1 MPKRTDLR
9 PEKADL
15 RFERANLKPKRHIL
29 GLRGL
34 ILSEMMNLRP
44 GRPDSRPYRPNWWED
59 QCTDKGMN
67 KSPPMFHRTLSPSA
81 FQTTAQ
87 QVAQGQYVVSD
98 TRCPALHDC
107 ELE

>member
-34 ILSEMMNLRP
+34 ILSEMMNLRSE
-44 GRPDSRPYRPNWWED
+44 RPDSRPECCFEARE
-59 QCTDKGMN
+59 G
-67 KSPPMFHRTLSPSA
+67 
-81 FQTTAQ
+81 
-87 QVAQGQYVVSD
+87 
-98 TRCPALHDC
+98 
-107 ELE
+107 

>member
-59 QCTDKGMN
+59 QCTE
-67 KSPPMFHRTLSPSA
+67 
-81 FQTTAQ
+81 
-87 QVAQGQYVVSD
+87 QVS
-98 TRCPALHDC
+98 LHPT
-107 ELE
+107 